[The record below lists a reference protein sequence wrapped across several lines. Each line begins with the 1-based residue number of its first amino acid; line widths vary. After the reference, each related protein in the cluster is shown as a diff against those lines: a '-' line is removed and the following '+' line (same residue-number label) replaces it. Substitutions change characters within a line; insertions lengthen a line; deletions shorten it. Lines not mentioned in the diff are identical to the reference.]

1 MHDRELDI
9 SVRAS
14 ATTHVSARRGP
25 VSGVLGVIRP
35 RSTSLIIIDIVI
47 ILCMYGTTLLLM
59 HDGSQRVRVEAD
71 LWTPESA
78 IRIHPR
84 RTVGG

>member
-1 MHDRELDI
+1 MHDRVLDI

-14 ATTHVSARRGP
+14 LRGASAG
-25 VSGVLGVIRP
+25 SGVLGVIRP

>member
-1 MHDRELDI
+1 MHDRVLDI
-9 SVRAS
+9 SG
-14 ATTHVSARRGP
+14 ARICHLCAARP
-25 VSGVLGVIRP
+25 VSGVIRP